1 MIYCLGKVVMDDIIR
16 RLRHVSA
23 HIDWTLIQGHGC
35 KMLIVDCPYCSSL
48 DSISEAIIEMVRSIQ
63 NNGK

>member
-1 MIYCLGKVVMDDIIR
+1 MDDIIR